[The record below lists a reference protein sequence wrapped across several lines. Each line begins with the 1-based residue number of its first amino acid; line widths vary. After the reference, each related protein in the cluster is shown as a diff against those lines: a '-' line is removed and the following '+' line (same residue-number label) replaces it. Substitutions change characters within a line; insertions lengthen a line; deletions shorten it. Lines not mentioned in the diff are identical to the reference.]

1 MSHRRQPDRDVV
13 HPHPHALVT
22 LPAAAA
28 TAAPPHL
35 NGNATVPPSTP
46 GSISNGSNQASAQLV
61 SPTVVPSAAAAPPNG
76 VPTSTIHK
84 LALANE
90 QTWLLIGR
98 VAEQMGDLEHAITA
112 YENALRHNPLSLSG
126 LTQVAGIARIK
137 ENYPK
142 AIEYFQRVLQL
153 QEDNGEVWSALGHC
167 YLMQDDLQKAYSAYQ
182 QALYLLP
189 NPKEDPKLW
198 YGIGILYDRY
208 GSLDHAEEAFASV
221 LKMDKE
227 LDFDKANEILFRLG
241 IIYKQQGK
249 YDESLGCFDRILRN
263 PPSPLAH
270 ADIWFQIGHV
280 YEQQND
286 YAHAKDAYERVVND
300 NPTHAKV
307 LQQLGWLYHQEGS
320 SFQNQELAIQFLT
333 KSLEADPSDAQS
345 WYLLGR
351 AYMAGQKYNKAY
363 EAYQQAVYRD
373 GRNPTFWCSIG
384 VLYFQIN
391 QFRDALDAYSRAIR
405 INPYISEVW
414 FDLGSL
420 YESCNNQISDAID
433 AYARAAELDPGNHVI
448 SQRLQLLKNAQA
460 TGSQLPAA
468 PGPQDVHP
476 NAYANPSAPPPGL
489 SGPPLLLQSTSTRS
503 LHRSESRG
511 PGNNDNIHLPLPP
524 VPVSRSSPGPPFR
537 GPPPPVSIDE
547 SRHPPSHTPLAPMDV
562 DRHHHRD
569 FSGPVRENVGRGPTG
584 HQCLLLQHPAPQQQL
599 PMEELRSSTNHDLP
613 QHSEYFNRPLRV
625 PSGSASPAPH
635 PTRLRSPASSFS
647 AYAPPSRQPIGP
659 GQPSIPASQRSPPVY
674 PREPARPVDRDM
686 AWERRG
692 PPPEHHRDWED
703 RDRRGRSEYP
713 GQSSQQPY
721 YASRSPGP
729 RRAPSPMETSPRSTH
744 HSRPLWDSKPPSGPP
759 HPPLA
764 PSGPPESG
772 HWRYDPARFDARER
786 PVERDVES
794 RRQSGSIA
802 NSPEAAPRIPLHPS
816 MHMSMSP
823 EPLSAESKS
832 RRKQPQLVKDKDSDT
847 QSVSGSIPSDV
858 PKKERKKRQR
868 RGKDEQPA
876 RSDSNGLPA
885 NLPASFKV
893 ASFSAKDGQDTASSS
908 GSGNRSLQPS
918 PTSATPRLPSR
929 VVDEDYDEGV
939 ADALVNLSQTRPSEQ
954 SASAHD
960 NYSANATMHSPTLS
974 NASRHT
980 ANSPRDAIVHRR
992 STSSSNGPSPP
1003 SSGASSLKR
1012 PLSPATEEMDNKR
1025 TRVDNVKRGSGSS
1038 SGRHTPVPPRS
1049 SPSFRVPPASHS
1061 PDSRQR
1067 ASPDS
1072 HPHSESTHSAYP
1084 SPPKIAVPFPP
1095 HPRPVGAMALP
1106 PITTLSSSS
1115 TPSPTDDRMA
1125 VDRRSITPPSRGKLS
1140 EVMNPAA
1147 DSPGTRPVASSP
1159 RSHEKKDSPS
1169 SA

>member
-22 LPAAAA
+22 HPPLPP
-28 TAAPPHL
+28 PPHL
-35 NGNATVPPSTP
+35 NGNSTVPPSTP
-46 GSISNGSNQASAQLV
+46 GSISNGSNHTNTASAQLV
-61 SPTVVPSAAAAPPNG
+61 SPTVVPSTAPPPNG

-249 YDESLGCFDRILRN
+249 YDDSLGCFDRILRN

-280 YEQQND
+280 YEQQNE
-286 YAHAKDAYERVVND
+286 YARAKDAYERVVAD
-300 NPTHAKV
+300 NPVHAKV

-333 KSLEADPSDAQS
+333 KSLEADSSDAQS

-433 AYARAAELDPGNHVI
+433 AYARAAELDPGNVVI

-460 TGSQLPAA
+460 TGGQLPAA

-476 NAYANPSAPPPGL
+476 NAYANQSTLPPGL
-489 SGPPLLLQSTSTRS
+489 SGPPLLLQSTSTRP
-503 LHRSESRG
+503 LLRSDSRG
-511 PGNNDNIHLPLPP
+511 PGNNDNLHLPPPP
-524 VPVSRSSPGPPFR
+524 VPVSRASPPFR

-562 DRHHHRD
+562 DRPHHRD
-569 FSGPVRENVGRGPTG
+569 FSGPSRDSVARGPTG
-584 HQCLLLQHPAPQQQL
+584 HPCLLLHHPVPQQQL
-599 PMEELRSSTNHDLP
+599 PTEELRSSTNQDLA

-635 PTRLRSPASSFS
+635 PARPRSPVSTFP
-647 AYAPPSRQPIGP
+647 AYPPPSRQPIGP
-659 GQPSIPASQRSPPVY
+659 AQPSIPASQRTPPSY
-674 PREPARPVDRDM
+674 PRELRAADRDM
-686 AWERRG
+686 AWDRRG
-692 PPPEHHRDWED
+692 PHPEHHRDWED
-703 RDRRGRSEYP
+703 RDHRGRSEYP
-713 GQSSQQPY
+713 THPSQQPY

-729 RRAPSPMETSPRSTH
+729 RRALSPMETSPRSAH
-744 HSRPLWDSKPPSGPP
+744 HSRPHWDSKPPGGPS
-759 HPPLA
+759 HQPL
-764 PSGPPESG
+764 GPPESG

-794 RRQSGSIA
+794 RRHSSSVV
-802 NSPEAAPRIPLHPS
+802 NSPEAVPRVPLHTNVR
-816 MHMSMSP
+816 MSVSP
-823 EPLSAESKS
+823 EPSSADSKN
-832 RRKQPQLVKDKDSDT
+832 RRKQPQPTKDKDSDT
-847 QSVSGSIPSDV
+847 QSIGGSIPSDA
-858 PKKERKKRQR
+858 PKRKKRQR
-868 RGKDEQPA
+868 RAKD
-876 RSDSNGLPA
+876 DSGLPA

-893 ASFSAKDGQDTASSS
+893 PSFSAKDGQDTASSS

-918 PTSATPRLPSR
+918 PTGATPRLPSR

-939 ADALVNLSQTRPSEQ
+939 ADALVNLSQTRPAEQ

-960 NYSANATMHSPTLS
+960 NYNATMHSPTLS

-980 ANSPRDAIVHRR
+980 ANSPRDAAPHRR
-992 STSSSNGPSPP
+992 STSSSNGPSPA

-1012 PLSPATEEMDNKR
+1012 PLSPPTEETDSKR
-1025 TRVDNVKRGSGSS
+1025 TRVESVKRGSGSS
-1038 SGRHTPVPPRS
+1038 SGRHTPVPSRS
-1049 SPSFRVPPASHS
+1049 SPSFRMPPASHS
-1061 PDSRQR
+1061 PDS
-1067 ASPDS
+1067 
-1072 HPHSESTHSAYP
+1072 HPHNETALSTFP

-1095 HPRPVGAMALP
+1095 HPRPIGAAVMALP
-1106 PITTLSSSS
+1106 PIATLSSSS

-1140 EVMNPAA
+1140 EVMNPAV
-1147 DSPGTRPVASSP
+1147 DSPGARPVASSP
-1159 RSHEKKDSPS
+1159 RAHEKKDSPS